1 MVFTSAQLE
10 RLVNLSKVTE
20 TKGMFMSHNPSK
32 STINY
37 FRAVRGVK
45 GAVRGS
51 LLMEMSKG
59 SQRENTKQTP
69 GPVAAN
75 TLLGA
80 SDSCATI
87 TFFFFGSAVLYR
99 SAAVVF
105 FLLSACQL
113 TVYLRV
119 GSPVVCLWV
128 VSAGTEERRVA
139 GWEGEWVGRSR

>member
-87 TFFFFGSAVLYR
+87 TFFFFLDQRYCTEVQLWCFS
-99 SAAVVF
+99 S
-105 FLLSACQL
+105 CQL
-113 TVYLRV
+113 
-119 GSPVVCLWV
+119 
-128 VSAGTEERRVA
+128 AN
-139 GWEGEWVGRSR
+139 SRCI